1 MEEKKIKK
9 KKLTLSVSSN
19 KPHNVPNYTQSSG
32 KTSVVIEKK
41 PQRRWGEKKFQKRDN
56 NYLANLK
63 QKIRSFLKKPPINRT
78 FDIRKMAEER
88 ATKRFKSIKRRNL
101 CKQKKDNLSKDKGFD
116 SKRENKLQYQ
126 KL

>member
-19 KPHNVPNYTQSSG
+19 KSHNVAQYAPSKS

-41 PQRRWGEKKFQKRDN
+41 PSRRWGEKKYQTRDS
-56 NYLANLK
+56 NLNK
-63 QKIRSFLKKPPINRT
+63 NKSAIDLSSKKTPVNRN

-88 ATKRFKSIKRRNL
+88 ATKRFKTIKEDIIQ
-101 CKQKKDNLSKDKGFD
+101 QKKSSLFKTSGYDK
-116 SKRENKLQYQ
+116 K
-126 KL
+126 